1 MRLRRLDLL
10 RYGRFTEVALD
21 LPRSD
26 RPPDFHVL
34 FGLNEAGKSTALLAI
49 EDLLFGIPRYS
60 PLNFLHANPH
70 MRVGAVLQ
78 GDHETLEVRRR
89 KGNRD
94 TLLTPEETPIP
105 AGEGALAPFLAGANR
120 SFIKRMFSLDH
131 ERLREGG
138 REILEARDDIG
149 QMLFS
154 AGAGLS
160 GLRETLNA
168 LEQEADALWAPR
180 RAARRKYYQAEDR
193 LKEARKTLR
202 EHTVTVADWRK
213 LEQAVEAVQETC
225 AALEREIEAKS
236 AEQRKLGRIRR
247 VYGNV
252 RRNAELEEGIAALG
266 KVTPLREDALQIL
279 RDAERND
286 AATAGRIET
295 LRKQVDSARDEHS
308 KLTCDE
314 GLIAH
319 ENDVEQLHERRI
331 TARSAKADL
340 PELRAELAGAE
351 ADLRRLAADLEWD
364 ADDVERIIGRIPPRP
379 KVNIARTLLNRRG
392 ERFTAVRN
400 AKTAVEEAVVRAGEP
415 LRDAPKGE
423 PVDVSNLAAVTRA
436 ARRLGDMAARI
447 SAATAQVDDEQ
458 ASLDRLLESLTPAV
472 ADETTL
478 GALPVPSQ
486 DTVLAHRDSSR
497 AEAVAQLALNERMQS
512 CGRRIRDAERE
523 LDRLRNA
530 SERFAHDE
538 DVVST
543 GDLVRARKHRD
554 LGWSLIRRRHE
565 DGAPVSDD
573 ESSAFAGTDG
583 SLSDAYEEAVRTADT
598 LADRRFDKAEAVAQL
613 AVMLRQIAEQEEL
626 LKSLRQEEE
635 TLVEERRRLDAA
647 WRGMWSEAPFEPLA
661 SDEML
666 EWLSVR
672 KEVGSAVERRAK
684 AKRQVAALRRQGAES
699 RAGVLDALAAL
710 GTCTPVPASQPLAVV
725 LEAADE
731 VLARQERAAESRR
744 RLAQAHRLA
753 AADEESKRKALE
765 KAEVAWSEWQGRWA
779 DALVALGLDPGADP
793 EAVSAQID
801 AIDEMRTSVDEV
813 NRLRHER
820 IGKIEGYRA
829 AFDRDVRQLAAIV
842 APDLSE
848 LESEEMALRME
859 RRLMEAKRVRDLQRE
874 KEHTIAGLEQ
884 EIDECEAARRHAR
897 EDVHRLQE
905 AAGVTNAEALE
916 AAIDKSDRLRAL
928 KAEQAQVLGT
938 LREAG
943 DGFPVDVLQEECRE
957 VDPDQVTARETSLKQ
972 ELEDLH
978 ERRLET
984 REHRTAARQA
994 FEAVGGAGDDK
1005 AARAAADQQEALAEM
1020 QEIAEQYVRARSA
1033 ALLLQWAIDRYRR
1046 EKQAP
1051 LLQRASQLFTTLTGG
1066 SFKSLRVDFDDR
1078 DQPRL
1083 TGERPDG
1090 AKVAVPGMS
1099 TGTADQLYLAL
1110 RIASVVDY
1118 LDRAPPLPFVV
1129 DDLFINFDD
1138 ERAAAGFQVLGQ
1150 LAEKTQVL
1158 FFTHHQHLVDI
1169 ANETLGES
1177 IPVVSLG
1184 DASSA

>member
-10 RYGRFTEVALD
+10 RYGRFTGESLD
-21 LPRSD
+21 LPLPD
-26 RPPDFHVL
+26 RQPDFHVV

-49 EDLLFGIPRYS
+49 EDLLFGIPRNT
-60 PLNFLHANPH
+60 PLNFLHANTE

-78 GDHETLEVRRR
+78 DHHETLEVRRR

-105 AGEGALAPFLAGANR
+105 MGEGALAPFLAGANR

-168 LEQEADALWAPR
+168 LEQEADELWAPR
-180 RAARRKYYQAEDR
+180 RAARRKYYQADDR

-213 LEQAVEAVQETC
+213 LEQAIESVQETY
-225 AALEREIEAKS
+225 AALEMEIEEKS

-247 VYGNV
+247 VYGSI

-266 KVTPLREDALQIL
+266 EVKLLREDARQIL

-295 LRKQVDSARDEHS
+295 LRNQIDSTREERS
-308 KLTCDE
+308 KLTYDE

-319 ENDVEQLHERRI
+319 EDDIEQLHERRI

-340 PELRAELAGAE
+340 PALRAELARAE
-351 ADLRRLAADLEWD
+351 ADLRRLAADLEWN

-379 KVNIARTLLNRRG
+379 KVSIARTLLNRRG
-392 ERFTAVRN
+392 ERLSAVHS
-400 AKTAVEEAVVRAGEP
+400 AKTAAEEAAVRACEL

-458 ASLDRLLESLTPAV
+458 ASLDKLLESLKPAV

-486 DTVLAHRDSSR
+486 DTVLTHRDSSR
-497 AEAVAQLALNERMQS
+497 ALNERMQS
-512 CGRRIRDAERE
+512 CAQRIRDAERE
-523 LDRLRNA
+523 LGRLRGA

-538 DVVST
+538 EVVST

-554 LGWSLIRRRHE
+554 DGWSLIRRLHV
-565 DGAPVSDD
+565 DGAPVADD
-573 ESSAFAGTDG
+573 ESSAFSGTEG
-583 SLSDAYEEAVRTADT
+583 NLPDAYEEAVRTADT

-613 AVMLRQIAEQEEL
+613 SVMLRQIEEQEEL
-626 LKSLRQEEE
+626 LKSLGQEEE
-635 TLVEERRRLDAA
+635 ALVEERRRLHAA
-647 WRGMWSEAPFEPLA
+647 WRSMWSEAPFEPLA
-661 SDEML
+661 PDDML
-666 EWLSVR
+666 EWLSIR

-684 AKRQVAALRRQGAES
+684 AERQVAALRRHEAES

-710 GTCTPVPASQPLAVV
+710 GTGTRAPTNQPLAVV
-725 LEAADE
+725 LETADD
-731 VLARQERAAESRR
+731 VLARHEKVAESRR
-744 RLAQAHRLA
+744 RLSQAHRQA

-765 KAEVAWSEWQGRWA
+765 KAEATWSQWQERWA
-779 DALVALGLDPGADP
+779 DALTALGLDPTADP
-793 EAVSAQID
+793 EAVSTQID
-801 AIDEMRTSVDEV
+801 AIDEMRASVDEV

-820 IGKIEGYRA
+820 IGKIEGYLA
-829 AFDRDVRQLAAIV
+829 AFGRDVTQLAAIV
-842 APDLSE
+842 APDLVRF
-848 LESEEMALRME
+848 ESEEKALQME
-859 RRLMEAKRVRDLQRE
+859 RRLIETKRARDLLQE
-874 KEHTIAGLEQ
+874 KDHTIAGLER
-884 EIDECEAARRHAR
+884 EIEDCEAARRRAR

-905 AAGVTNAEALE
+905 AAGVTNAEQLKG
-916 AAIDKSDRLRAL
+916 AIDKSDRLRAL

-943 DGFPVDVLQEECRE
+943 DGFSVEVLQEECKE
-957 VDPDQVTARETSLKQ
+957 VDPDQVTAREASLAQ

-984 REHRTAARQA
+984 REQRTAARQA
-994 FEAVGGAGDDK
+994 FEAVGGAGNDR

-1020 QEIAEQYVRARSA
+1020 RDIAEQYVRARSA
-1033 ALLLQWAIDRYRR
+1033 ALLLQWAIDRYRLA
-1046 EKQAP
+1046 KQAP
-1051 LLQRASQLFTTLTGG
+1051 LLENASQLFATLTGG
-1066 SFKSLRVDFDDR
+1066 SFKNLRVDFDDHDR
-1078 DQPRL
+1078 PHLIGQ
-1083 TGERPDG
+1083 RPDG
-1090 AKVAVPGMS
+1090 TKVAVPGMS

-1110 RIASVVDY
+1110 RIASVADY
-1118 LDRAPPLPFVV
+1118 LDRAPPLPFIA

-1138 ERAAAGFQVLGQ
+1138 ERAAAGLQVLRQ

-1169 ANETLGES
+1169 ASDTFGES
-1177 IPVVSLG
+1177 IPVASLT

>member
-10 RYGRFTEVALD
+10 RYGRFTEESLD
-21 LPRSD
+21 LPLPD
-26 RPPDFHVL
+26 RQPDFHVV

-49 EDLLFGIPRYS
+49 EDLLFGIPRNS
-60 PLNFLHANPH
+60 PLNFLHANPE

-78 GDHETLEVRRR
+78 DHHETLEVRRR

-94 TLLTPEETPIP
+94 TLLTPEDTPIP
-105 AGEGALAPFLAGANR
+105 MGEGALAPFLAGANR

-168 LEQEADALWAPR
+168 LEQEADELWAPR
-180 RAARRKYYQAEDR
+180 RAARRKYYQADDR
-193 LKEARKTLR
+193 LQEARKTLR

-213 LEQAVEAVQETC
+213 LEQAVEAVQETY
-225 AALEREIEAKS
+225 AALEQEIEEKS
-236 AEQRKLGRIRR
+236 TEQRKLGRIRR
-247 VYGNV
+247 VYGSV
-252 RRNAELEEGIAALG
+252 RRNAELEEGIVALG
-266 KVTPLREDALQIL
+266 EVTLLREDALQIL
-279 RDAERND
+279 GNAERHD
-286 AATAGRIET
+286 AATAGRIEI
-295 LRKQVDSARDEHS
+295 LMNQIDSARDERS
-308 KLTCDE
+308 KLTYDE

-319 ENDVEQLHERRI
+319 EDDIEQLHEQRI

-340 PELRAELAGAE
+340 PALRAELARAE
-351 ADLRRLAADLEWD
+351 ADHRRLAADLEWD
-364 ADDVERIIGRIPPRP
+364 ADDVELTIGRIPPRP

-392 ERFTAVRN
+392 ERLSAVQNAKAATEEAAVR
-400 AKTAVEEAVVRAGEP
+400 ASEL

-447 SAATAQVDDEQ
+447 SAATTQVDDEQ
-458 ASLDRLLESLTPAV
+458 ASLDQRLASLKPAV
-472 ADETTL
+472 ADETPL
-478 GALPVPSQ
+478 GALTVPSQ
-486 DTVLAHRDSSR
+486 DTVLTYRDSSR
-497 AEAVAQLALNERMQS
+497 ALNERMQS
-512 CGRRIRDAERE
+512 CRKRIQDTERE
-523 LDRLRNA
+523 LGRLRN
-530 SERFAHDE
+530 STERFAHDE

-554 LGWSLIRRRHE
+554 DGWSLIRRRHV
-565 DGAPVSDD
+565 DSAPVADD
-573 ESSAFAGTDG
+573 ESSAFAGPEG
-583 SLSDAYEEAVRTADT
+583 NLPNAYEEAVRIADT

-613 AVMLRQIAEQEEL
+613 AVMLRGIEEQEEL
-626 LKSLRQEEE
+626 VRSLGQDEE
-635 TLVEERRRLDAA
+635 TLGEERRRLDAA
-647 WRGMWSEAPFEPLA
+647 WRDMWSEAPFEPLA
-661 SDEML
+661 PDDML
-666 EWLSVR
+666 EWLSIR
-672 KEVGSAVERRAK
+672 KDARSAVERRAK
-684 AKRQVAALRRQGAES
+684 AERQVAGLRRQEAES
-699 RAGVLDALAAL
+699 RAGVLDALTAL
-710 GTCTPVPASQPLAVV
+710 GAGAPSLANQPLAVV
-725 LEAADE
+725 LETADE
-731 VLARQERAAESRR
+731 VLAEHEKVADSRR
-744 RLAQAHRLA
+744 RSTQAHRQA
-753 AADEESKRKALE
+753 AADEENKRKALE
-765 KAEVAWSEWQGRWA
+765 KVEATWSEWQGRWA
-779 DALVALGLDPGADP
+779 DALTALGLDPTADP

-801 AIDEMRTSVDEV
+801 VIDEMRASVDEV

-820 IGKIEGYRA
+820 IGKIEGHLA
-829 AFDRDVRQLAAIV
+829 AFGRDVAQLAAIV
-842 APDLSE
+842 APDLIRF
-848 LESEEMALRME
+848 ESEEKALQME
-859 RRLMEAKRVRDLQRE
+859 RRLIEAKRVRDLLRE
-874 KEHTIAGLEQ
+874 KDHTIAGLKR

-905 AAGVTNAEALE
+905 AAGVTNAEQLKG
-916 AAIDKSDRLRAL
+916 AIDKSDRLRAL

-943 DGFPVDVLQEECRE
+943 DGLSVDVLQEECKE
-957 VDPDQVTARETSLKQ
+957 VDPDQVTAREASLAQ
-972 ELEDLH
+972 ALEDLH
-978 ERRLET
+978 ERRLEA

-1020 QEIAEQYVRARSA
+1020 QDIAEQYVRARSA
-1033 ALLLQWAIDRYRR
+1033 ALLLQWAIDRYRLA
-1046 EKQAP
+1046 KQAP
-1051 LLQRASQLFTTLTGG
+1051 LLENAGQLFTTLTGG
-1066 SFKSLRVDFDDR
+1066 SFKNLRVDFDDH
-1078 DQPRL
+1078 DQPHL
-1083 TGERPDG
+1083 IGQRPDG

-1110 RIASVVDY
+1110 RIASVADY
-1118 LDRAPPLPFVV
+1118 LDRAPPLPFIA

-1169 ANETLGES
+1169 ASDALGES
-1177 IPVVSLG
+1177 IPVASLRG
-1184 DASSA
+1184 ASSA

>member
-10 RYGRFTEVALD
+10 RYGRFTKESLD
-21 LPRSD
+21 LPLPD
-26 RPPDFHVL
+26 RQPDFHVV

-49 EDLLFGIPRYS
+49 EDLLFGIPRNS
-60 PLNFLHANPH
+60 ALNFLHTNPE

-78 GDHETLEVRRR
+78 DHHETLEVRRR

-105 AGEGALAPFLAGANR
+105 MGEGALAPFLAGANR

-180 RAARRKYYQAEDR
+180 RAARRKYYQADDR

-202 EHTVTVADWRK
+202 EHTVTAADWRK
-213 LEQAVEAVQETC
+213 LEQAVEAVQETY
-225 AALEREIEAKS
+225 AALEKEIEEKS

-247 VYGNV
+247 VYGSV
-252 RRNAELEEGIAALG
+252 RRNSELEEGIAALG
-266 KVTPLREDALQIL
+266 EVTLLREDALQIL
-279 RDAERND
+279 GNAERND
-286 AATAGRIET
+286 AATAGRIEI
-295 LRKQVDSARDEHS
+295 LMNQIDSARDERS
-308 KLTCDE
+308 KLIYDE

-319 ENDVEQLHERRI
+319 EDDIEQLHEQRI

-340 PELRAELAGAE
+340 PALRAELARAE

-364 ADDVERIIGRIPPRP
+364 ADDVGLIIGRIPPRP

-392 ERFTAVRN
+392 ERFSAVQNANTATEEAAVR
-400 AKTAVEEAVVRAGEP
+400 ACEL

-447 SAATAQVDDEQ
+447 SAATTQVDDEQ
-458 ASLDRLLESLTPAV
+458 ASLDQRLASLKPAV

-486 DTVLAHRDSSR
+486 DAVLTYRDSSR
-497 AEAVAQLALNERMQS
+497 ALNERLQS
-512 CGRRIRDAERE
+512 CRKRIQDTERE
-523 LDRLRNA
+523 LGRLRN
-530 SERFAHDE
+530 STERFAHDE
-538 DVVST
+538 EVVST

-554 LGWSLIRRRHE
+554 DGWSLIRRLHV
-565 DGAPVSDD
+565 DGARVADD
-573 ESSAFAGTDG
+573 ESSAFAGPEDN
-583 SLSDAYEEAVRTADT
+583 LPDAYEEAVRIADT

-613 AVMLRQIAEQEEL
+613 AVMLRGIEEQEEL
-626 LKSLRQEEE
+626 VRSLGQDEE
-635 TLVEERRRLDAA
+635 TLGEERRRLDAA
-647 WRGMWSEAPFEPLA
+647 WRNMWSEAPFEPLA
-661 SDEML
+661 PDEML
-666 EWLSVR
+666 EWLSIR
-672 KEVGSAVERRAK
+672 KDARSAVERRAK
-684 AKRQVAALRRQGAES
+684 AERQVAGLRRQEAES
-699 RAGVLDALAAL
+699 RAGVLDALTAL
-710 GTCTPVPASQPLAVV
+710 GAGAPSLASQPLAVV
-725 LEAADE
+725 LETADE
-731 VLARQERAAESRR
+731 VLAEHEKVADSRR
-744 RLAQAHRLA
+744 RSTQAHRQA
-753 AADEESKRKALE
+753 AADEENKRKALE
-765 KAEVAWSEWQGRWA
+765 KAEATWSEWQGRWA
-779 DALVALGLDPGADP
+779 DALTALGLDPIADP
-793 EAVSAQID
+793 EAISAQID
-801 AIDEMRTSVDEV
+801 VIDEMRAGVDEV

-820 IGKIEGYRA
+820 IGKIEGYLA
-829 AFDRDVRQLAAIV
+829 AFGRDVTQLAAIV
-842 APDLSE
+842 APDLVPF
-848 LESEEMALRME
+848 ESEEKALQME
-859 RRLMEAKRVRDLQRE
+859 RRLIEAKRVRDLLRE
-874 KEHTIAGLEQ
+874 KDHTIAGLER

-905 AAGVTNAEALE
+905 AAGVTNAEQLKG
-916 AAIDKSDRLRAL
+916 AIDKSDRLRAL

-943 DGFPVDVLQEECRE
+943 DGLSVDVLQEECKE
-957 VDPDQVTARETSLKQ
+957 VDPDQVTAREASLAQ

-994 FEAVGGAGDDK
+994 FEAVGGAGNDK

-1020 QEIAEQYVRARSA
+1020 QDIAEQYVRARSA
-1033 ALLLQWAIDRYRR
+1033 ALLLQWAIDRYRLA
-1046 EKQAP
+1046 KQAP
-1051 LLQRASQLFTTLTGG
+1051 LLENAGQLFATLTGG
-1066 SFKSLRVDFDDR
+1066 SFKNLRVDFDDH
-1078 DQPRL
+1078 DQPHL
-1083 TGERPDG
+1083 IGQRPDG

-1110 RIASVVDY
+1110 RIASVADY
-1118 LDRAPPLPFVV
+1118 LDRAPPLPFIA

-1169 ANETLGES
+1169 ASDTLGES
-1177 IPVVSLG
+1177 IPVASLRG
-1184 DASSA
+1184 ASSA

>member
-10 RYGRFTEVALD
+10 RYGRFTEESLD
-21 LPRSD
+21 LPLPD
-26 RPPDFHVL
+26 RQPDFHIV

-49 EDLLFGIPRYS
+49 EDLLFGIHPNSR
-60 PLNFLHANPH
+60 LNFLHAYPD

-78 GDHETLEVRRR
+78 NDREALEVRRR

-105 AGEGALAPFLAGANR
+105 MGEGALAPFLAGTNR
-120 SFIKRMFSLDH
+120 NFIKRMFSLDH

-168 LEQEADALWAPR
+168 LEEEADELWAPR
-180 RAARRKYYQAEDR
+180 RAARRKYYQADDR

-202 EHTVTVADWRK
+202 EHTVTVADWGK
-213 LEQAVEAVQETC
+213 LEQAVEAVQETY
-225 AALEREIEAKS
+225 AALEQKIEEKS

-247 VYGNV
+247 VYGSV
-252 RRNAELEEGIAALG
+252 RRYAELEEGTATLG
-266 KVTPLREDALQIL
+266 EVTLLREDARQIL

-295 LRKQVDSARDEHS
+295 LRNQVDSARDDRS

-319 ENDVEQLHERRI
+319 EDDIEQLHERRI

-340 PELRAELAGAE
+340 PALRAELARAE
-351 ADLRRLAADLEWD
+351 AEVRRLAADLEWD

-379 KVNIARTLLNRRG
+379 RVNIARTLLNRRG
-392 ERFTAVRN
+392 ERLSAVRN
-400 AKTAVEEAVVRAGEP
+400 ARAATEEAAVKASEL
-415 LRDAPKGE
+415 LRDVPKGE

-458 ASLDRLLESLTPAV
+458 ASLDQLLESLKPAV
-472 ADETTL
+472 ADIAML
-478 GALPVPSQ
+478 GALPAPSQ
-486 DTVLAHRDSSR
+486 DTVLTHRDSSR
-497 AEAVAQLALNERMQS
+497 ALNERTQS
-512 CGRRIRDAERE
+512 CGQRIRDAERE
-523 LDRLRNA
+523 LGRLR
-530 SERFAHDE
+530 SSTERFAHDE

-554 LGWSLIRRRHE
+554 DGWSLIRRLHV
-565 DGAPVSDD
+565 DGAPVADD
-573 ESSAFAGTDG
+573 ECSAFAGTEG
-583 SLSDAYEEAVRTADT
+583 NLPDAYEEAVRIADT
-598 LADRRFDKAEAVAQL
+598 LADRQFDKAEAVAQL
-613 AVMLRQIAEQEEL
+613 AVMLRGIAEQEEL
-626 LKSLRQEEE
+626 VRSLGRDEEM
-635 TLVEERRRLDAA
+635 LGEERRRLDAE
-647 WRGMWSEAPFEPLA
+647 WRNMWSEAPFEPLA
-661 SDEML
+661 PDGML
-666 EWLSVR
+666 EWLSIR
-672 KEVGSAVERRAK
+672 KDARSAVERRAK
-684 AKRQVAALRRQGAES
+684 AERQVAALRRQEAEA
-699 RAGVLDALAAL
+699 RAGVLDALTAL
-710 GTCTPVPASQPLAVV
+710 GVGAPSLASQPLAVV
-725 LEAADE
+725 LETADE
-731 VLARQERAAESRR
+731 VVAEHEKVADSQRRSTQALRQ
-744 RLAQAHRLA
+744 A
-753 AADEESKRKALE
+753 AADEENKRKALE
-765 KAEVAWSEWQGRWA
+765 KAEATWAEWQGRWV
-779 DALVALGLDPGADP
+779 DALTALGLNSAANP

-801 AIDEMRTSVDEV
+801 AIDEMRGSVEEV

-820 IGKIEGYRA
+820 IGKIEGYLA
-829 AFDRDVRQLAAIV
+829 AFGRDVAQLAAIV
-842 APDLSE
+842 APDLVRF
-848 LESEEMALRME
+848 ESEEKALQME
-859 RRLMEAKRVRDLQRE
+859 RRLIEAKRVRELLAE
-874 KEHTIAGLEQ
+874 KDRIIAGLEQ

-905 AAGVTNAEALE
+905 AAGVTNAEELKV
-916 AAIDKSDRLRAL
+916 AIDKSDRLRAL
-928 KAEQAQVLGT
+928 KVEQAQVLGT

-943 DGFPVDVLQEECRE
+943 DGFSVDVLQEECKE
-957 VDPDQVTARETSLKQ
+957 VDPDQVTAREASLAQ

-984 REHRTAARQA
+984 RERRTAVRQA
-994 FEAVGGAGDDK
+994 FEAVGGAGNDK
-1005 AARAAADQQEALAEM
+1005 AARAAADEQEALAEM
-1020 QEIAEQYVRARSA
+1020 QDIAEQYVRVRSA
-1033 ALLLQWAIDRYRR
+1033 ALLLQWAIDRYRLA
-1046 EKQAP
+1046 KQAP
-1051 LLQRASQLFTTLTGG
+1051 LLKSAGQLFSTLTGG
-1066 SFKSLRVDFDDR
+1066 SFENLRVDFDDQ
-1078 DQPRL
+1078 D
-1083 TGERPDG
+1083 RPHLIGQRPGG

-1110 RIASVVDY
+1110 RMASVADY
-1118 LDRAPPLPFVV
+1118 LHRAPPLPFIA

-1138 ERAAAGFQVLGQ
+1138 ERAAAGFKVLGQ
-1150 LAEKTQVL
+1150 LAEQTQVL

-1169 ANETLGES
+1169 ASETLGES

-1184 DASSA
+1184 DASGA

>member
-10 RYGRFTEVALD
+10 RYGRFTEESFD
-21 LPRSD
+21 LPLPD
-26 RPPDFHVL
+26 CQPDFHVV

-49 EDLLFGIPRYS
+49 EDLLFGIPRTS
-60 PLNFLHANPH
+60 PLNFLHANPD

-78 GDHETLEVRRR
+78 NGHETLEVRRR

-105 AGEGALAPFLAGANR
+105 MGEGALAPFLAGANR
-120 SFIKRMFSLDH
+120 SFIERMFSLDH
-131 ERLREGG
+131 ERLRKGG

-168 LEQEADALWAPR
+168 LEQEADELWAPR
-180 RAARRKYYQAEDR
+180 RAARRKYYQADDR

-202 EHTVTVADWRK
+202 ELTVTITDWRK
-213 LEQAVEAVQETC
+213 LEQTVEAVQETY
-225 AALEREIEAKS
+225 AALEREIEEKS

-252 RRNAELEEGIAALG
+252 RRNLELEDGIAALG
-266 KVTPLREDALQIL
+266 EVRLLPEEALQVL

-295 LRKQVDSARDEHS
+295 LRNQIDSACDERS

-319 ENDVEQLHERRI
+319 EDDIEQLHEQRI

-340 PELRAELAGAE
+340 PALRAELARAE

-364 ADDVERIIGRIPPRP
+364 ADDVERIIRRIPPRP
-379 KVNIARTLLNRRG
+379 KVSIARTLLNRRG
-392 ERFTAVRN
+392 ERLSAVQN
-400 AKTAVEEAVVRAGEP
+400 AKTAAEEAAVRACEL

-447 SAATAQVDDEQ
+447 STATAQVDDER
-458 ASLDRLLESLTPAV
+458 ASLDRLLESLKPAI
-472 ADETTL
+472 ADEMTL
-478 GALPVPSQ
+478 GALSVPSQ
-486 DTVLAHRDSSR
+486 DTVLTYRDSSR
-497 AEAVAQLALNERMQS
+497 ELNERMQS
-512 CGRRIRDAERE
+512 YRQRIGDAERE
-523 LDRLRNA
+523 LGRLRNS

-543 GDLVRARKHRD
+543 DDLVRGRKHRD
-554 LGWSLIRRRHE
+554 VGWSLIRRLHV
-565 DGAPVSDD
+565 DGAPVADD
-573 ESSAFAGTDG
+573 ESSAFTGTEG
-583 SLSDAYEEAVRTADT
+583 NLPDAYEEAVRIADA

-613 AVMLRQIAEQEEL
+613 TVMLRRIVEQEEL
-626 LKSLRQEEE
+626 LKSLCQEEE
-635 TLVEERRRLDAA
+635 TLGEERRRLDAA
-647 WRGMWSEAPFEPLA
+647 WRSMWSEAPFEPLA
-661 SDEML
+661 PDDML
-666 EWLSVR
+666 EWLSIR
-672 KEVGSAVERRAK
+672 KDAGGAAERRAK
-684 AKRQVAALRRQGAES
+684 AERQVAGLRRLEAES
-699 RAGVLDALAAL
+699 RVGVLDALTAL
-710 GTCTPVPASQPLAVV
+710 GADAPSLASQPLAVV
-725 LEAADE
+725 LETADE
-731 VLARQERAAESRR
+731 VLAEHEKVTDSRR
-744 RLAQAHRLA
+744 RLAQAHRQA
-753 AADEESKRKALE
+753 AADEENKRKALE
-765 KAEVAWSEWQGRWA
+765 KAEATWSEWQGRWA
-779 DALVALGLDPGADP
+779 DALAALGLDPTADP

-801 AIDEMRTSVDEV
+801 AIDEMRASVDEV

-820 IGKIEGYRA
+820 IGKIEGYLA
-829 AFDRDVRQLAAIV
+829 AFGRDVTQLAAIV
-842 APDLSE
+842 APDLAGS
-848 LESEEMALRME
+848 ESEEMALQME
-859 RRLMEAKRVRDLQRE
+859 RRLMEAKRARDLQRE
-874 KEHTIAGLEQ
+874 KDLTIAGLER

-905 AAGVTNAEALE
+905 AAGVTNAEQLE
-916 AAIDKSDRLRAL
+916 GAIDRSDRLRAL

-943 DGFPVDVLQEECRE
+943 DGFSVDVLREECKE
-957 VDPDQVTARETSLKQ
+957 VDPDQVTAREASLAQ

-994 FEAVGGAGDDK
+994 FEAAGGAGNDN
-1005 AARAAADQQEALAEM
+1005 AARAAADQQEALAEI
-1020 QEIAEQYVRARSA
+1020 QDIAEQYVRARSA
-1033 ALLLQWAIDRYRR
+1033 ALLLQWAIDRYRLA
-1046 EKQAP
+1046 KQAP
-1051 LLQRASQLFTTLTGG
+1051 LLKSAGQLFTTLTGG
-1066 SFKSLRVDFDDR
+1066 SFKNLRVDFDDQ
-1078 DQPRL
+1078 D
-1083 TGERPDG
+1083 RPHLVGQRADG

-1110 RIASVVDY
+1110 RIASVADY
-1118 LDRAPPLPFVV
+1118 LDRAPPLPFIA

-1169 ANETLGES
+1169 ASETLGES
-1177 IPVVSLG
+1177 IPVVSLR
-1184 DASSA
+1184 DASSR

>member
-10 RYGRFTEVALD
+10 RYGRFTEESLD
-21 LPRSD
+21 LPLPD
-26 RPPDFHVL
+26 RQPDFHVV

-49 EDLLFGIPRYS
+49 EDLLFGIDHNSR
-60 PLNFLHANPH
+60 LNFLHAYPD

-78 GDHETLEVRRR
+78 NDHETLEVRRR
-89 KGNRD
+89 KGNRN

-105 AGEGALAPFLAGANR
+105 MGEGALAPFLTGANR
-120 SFIKRMFSLDH
+120 SFIERMFSLDH
-131 ERLREGG
+131 ERLRKGG

-168 LEQEADALWAPR
+168 LEQEADELWAPR
-180 RAARRKYYQAEDR
+180 RAARRKYYQVDDR
-193 LKEARKTLR
+193 LKEARTTLR

-213 LEQAVEAVQETC
+213 LEQAVQAVQETY
-225 AALEREIEAKS
+225 AALEQEIEEKS

-266 KVTPLREDALQIL
+266 EVTLLREDALKIL

-295 LRKQVDSARDEHS
+295 LRNQIDSARDERS

-319 ENDVEQLHERRI
+319 EDDIEQLHEQRI
-331 TARSAKADL
+331 TARSAKTDL
-340 PELRAELAGAE
+340 PALRAELARAE
-351 ADLRRLAADLEWD
+351 VDLRRLAVDLEWD

-379 KVNIARTLLNRRG
+379 KVSIARTLLNRRG
-392 ERFTAVRN
+392 ERLWAVRN
-400 AKTAVEEAVVRAGEP
+400 AKTAAEAAAVRACEL

-447 SAATAQVDDEQ
+447 GAATAQVDGEQ
-458 ASLDRLLESLTPAV
+458 ASLERLLESLKPAI
-472 ADETTL
+472 ADEMTL

-486 DTVLAHRDSSR
+486 DTVLTYRDSSR
-497 AEAVAQLALNERMQS
+497 ALNERLQS
-512 CGRRIRDAERE
+512 CRKRIQDAERE
-523 LDRLRNA
+523 LGRLRNS

-543 GDLVRARKHRD
+543 DDLVRVRKHRD
-554 LGWSLIRRRHE
+554 VGWSLIRRLHV
-565 DGAPVSDD
+565 DGAPVADD
-573 ESSAFAGTDG
+573 ESSAFAGTEG
-583 SLSDAYEEAVRTADT
+583 NLSDAYEEAVRIADT

-613 AVMLRQIAEQEEL
+613 AVMLRRIAEQEEL
-626 LKSLRQEEE
+626 LKSLCQEEE
-635 TLVEERRRLDAA
+635 TLGGERRRLDAA
-647 WRGMWSEAPFEPLA
+647 WRSMWSETPFEPLA
-661 SDEML
+661 PDDML

-672 KEVGSAVERRAK
+672 KDAGSAAERRAK
-684 AKRQVAALRRQGAES
+684 AERQVAALRRQEAEF

-710 GTCTPVPASQPLAVV
+710 GAGAPSLASQPLAVV

-731 VLARQERAAESRR
+731 VLAEHEKVADSRR
-744 RLAQAHRLA
+744 RSTQAHRQA
-753 AADEESKRKALE
+753 AADEENKRQALE
-765 KAEVAWSEWQGRWA
+765 KAEASWSEWQARWA
-779 DALVALGLDPGADP
+779 DALTALGLDPTADP

-801 AIDEMRTSVDEV
+801 AIDEMRARVDEV

-820 IGKIEGYRA
+820 IGKIEGYLA
-829 AFDRDVRQLAAIV
+829 AFDRDVTQLAVIV
-842 APDLSE
+842 APDLVRC
-848 LESEEMALRME
+848 ESEEKALQME
-859 RRLMEAKRVRDLQRE
+859 RRLMEAKRVRDLLRQKDR
-874 KEHTIAGLEQ
+874 TIAGLER

-905 AAGVTNAEALE
+905 AAGVTNAEQLKG
-916 AAIDKSDRLRAL
+916 AIDRSDRLRAL

-943 DGFPVDVLQEECRE
+943 DGFSVDVLQEECKE
-957 VDPDQVTARETSLKQ
+957 VDPDQVTAREASLAQ

-984 REHRTAARQA
+984 REYRTAARQA
-994 FEAVGGAGDDK
+994 FEAAGGAGNDN

-1020 QEIAEQYVRARSA
+1020 QDIAEQYVRARSA
-1033 ALLLQWAIDRYRR
+1033 ALLLQWAIDRYRLA
-1046 EKQAP
+1046 KQAP
-1051 LLQRASQLFTTLTGG
+1051 LLENAGQIFTTLTGG
-1066 SFKSLRVDFDDR
+1066 SFKNLRVDFDDR
-1078 DQPRL
+1078 DRPNLVGQ
-1083 TGERPDG
+1083 RPDG
-1090 AKVAVPGMS
+1090 AKVSVPGMS

-1110 RIASVVDY
+1110 RIASVADY
-1118 LDRAPPLPFVV
+1118 LDRAPPLPFIA

-1169 ANETLGES
+1169 ASETLGES
-1177 IPVVSLG
+1177 IPVVSLR
-1184 DASSA
+1184 DASSR

>member
-10 RYGRFTEVALD
+10 RYGRFTGESLD
-21 LPRSD
+21 LPLPD
-26 RPPDFHVL
+26 RQPDFHVV
-34 FGLNEAGKSTALLAI
+34 FGLNEVGKSTALLAI
-49 EDLLFGIPRYS
+49 EDLLFGIPRNTR
-60 PLNFLHANPH
+60 LNFLHANPE

-78 GDHETLEVRRR
+78 DHHETLEVRRR

-105 AGEGALAPFLAGANR
+105 MGEGALAPFLAGANR

-168 LEQEADALWAPR
+168 LEQEADELWAPR
-180 RAARRKYYQAEDR
+180 RAARRKYYQADDR

-213 LEQAVEAVQETC
+213 LEQAIESVQETY
-225 AALEREIEAKS
+225 AALEMEIEEKS

-247 VYGNV
+247 VYGSI

-266 KVTPLREDALQIL
+266 EVKLLREDARQIL

-295 LRKQVDSARDEHS
+295 LRNQIDSTREERS
-308 KLTCDE
+308 KLTYDE

-319 ENDVEQLHERRI
+319 EDDIEQLHERRI

-340 PELRAELAGAE
+340 PALRAELARAE
-351 ADLRRLAADLEWD
+351 ADLRRLAADLEWN

-379 KVNIARTLLNRRG
+379 KVSIARTLLNRRG
-392 ERFTAVRN
+392 ERLSAVHS
-400 AKTAVEEAVVRAGEP
+400 AKTAAEEAAVRACEL

-458 ASLDRLLESLTPAV
+458 ASLDKLLESLKPAV

-486 DTVLAHRDSSR
+486 DTVLTHRDSSR
-497 AEAVAQLALNERMQS
+497 ALNERMQS
-512 CGRRIRDAERE
+512 CAQRIRDAERE
-523 LDRLRNA
+523 LGRLRGA

-538 DVVST
+538 EVVST

-554 LGWSLIRRRHE
+554 DGWSLIRRLHV
-565 DGAPVSDD
+565 DGAPVADD
-573 ESSAFAGTDG
+573 ESSAFSGTEG
-583 SLSDAYEEAVRTADT
+583 NLPDAYEEAVRTADT

-613 AVMLRQIAEQEEL
+613 SVMLRQIEEQEEL
-626 LKSLRQEEE
+626 LKSLGQEEE
-635 TLVEERRRLDAA
+635 ALVEERRRLHAA
-647 WRGMWSEAPFEPLA
+647 WRSMWSEAPFEPLA
-661 SDEML
+661 PDDML
-666 EWLSVR
+666 EWLSIR

-684 AKRQVAALRRQGAES
+684 AERQVAALRRHEAES

-710 GTCTPVPASQPLAVV
+710 GTGTRAPTNQPLAVV
-725 LEAADE
+725 LETADD
-731 VLARQERAAESRR
+731 VLARHEKVAESRR
-744 RLAQAHRLA
+744 RLSQAHRQA

-765 KAEVAWSEWQGRWA
+765 KAEATWSEWQERWA
-779 DALVALGLDPGADP
+779 DALTALGLDPTADP
-793 EAVSAQID
+793 EAVSTQID
-801 AIDEMRTSVDEV
+801 AIDEMRASVDEV

-820 IGKIEGYRA
+820 IGKIEGYLA
-829 AFDRDVRQLAAIV
+829 AFGRDVTQLAAIV
-842 APDLSE
+842 APDLVRF
-848 LESEEMALRME
+848 ESEEKALQME
-859 RRLMEAKRVRDLQRE
+859 RRLIETKRVRDLLQE
-874 KEHTIAGLEQ
+874 KDHTIAGLER
-884 EIDECEAARRHAR
+884 EIEDCEAARRHAR

-905 AAGVTNAEALE
+905 AAGVTNAEQLKG
-916 AAIDKSDRLRAL
+916 AIDKSDGLRTL

-943 DGFPVDVLQEECRE
+943 DGFSVEVLQEECKE
-957 VDPDQVTARETSLKQ
+957 VDPDQVTAREASLAQ

-984 REHRTAARQA
+984 REKRTAARQA
-994 FEAVGGAGDDK
+994 FEAVGGAGNDR

-1020 QEIAEQYVRARSA
+1020 RDVAEQYVRARSA
-1033 ALLLQWAIDRYRR
+1033 ALLLQWAIDRYRLA
-1046 EKQAP
+1046 KQAP
-1051 LLQRASQLFTTLTGG
+1051 LLENASQLFATLTGG
-1066 SFKSLRVDFDDR
+1066 SFKNLRVDFDDHDR
-1078 DQPRL
+1078 PHLIGQ
-1083 TGERPDG
+1083 RPDG
-1090 AKVAVPGMS
+1090 TKVAVPGMS

-1110 RIASVVDY
+1110 RIASVADY
-1118 LDRAPPLPFVV
+1118 LDRAPPLPFIA

-1138 ERAAAGFQVLGQ
+1138 ERAAAGLQVLRQ

-1169 ANETLGES
+1169 ASDSFGES
-1177 IPVVSLG
+1177 IPVASLT

>member
-10 RYGRFTEVALD
+10 RYGRFTGESLD
-21 LPRSD
+21 LPLPD
-26 RPPDFHVL
+26 RQPDFHVV

-49 EDLLFGIPRYS
+49 EDLLFGIPRNT
-60 PLNFLHANPH
+60 PLNFLHANPE

-78 GDHETLEVRRR
+78 DHHETLEVRRR

-105 AGEGALAPFLAGANR
+105 MGEGALAPFLAGANR

-168 LEQEADALWAPR
+168 LEQEADELWAPR
-180 RAARRKYYQAEDR
+180 RAARRKYYQADDR

-213 LEQAVEAVQETC
+213 LEQAIESVQETY
-225 AALEREIEAKS
+225 AALEMEIEEKS

-247 VYGNV
+247 VYGSI

-266 KVTPLREDALQIL
+266 EVKLLREDARQIL

-295 LRKQVDSARDEHS
+295 LRNQIDSTREERS
-308 KLTCDE
+308 KLTYDE

-319 ENDVEQLHERRI
+319 EDDIEQLHERRI

-340 PELRAELAGAE
+340 PALRAELARAE

-364 ADDVERIIGRIPPRP
+364 SDDVERIIGRIPPRP
-379 KVNIARTLLNRRG
+379 KVSIARTLLNRRG
-392 ERFTAVRN
+392 ERLSAVHS
-400 AKTAVEEAVVRAGEP
+400 AKTAAEEAAVRACEL

-458 ASLDRLLESLTPAV
+458 ASLGKLLESLKPAV

-486 DTVLAHRDSSR
+486 DTVLTHRDSSR
-497 AEAVAQLALNERMQS
+497 ALNERMQS
-512 CGRRIRDAERE
+512 CAQRIRDAERE
-523 LDRLRNA
+523 LGRLRGA
-530 SERFAHDE
+530 SERFVHDE
-538 DVVST
+538 AVVST

-554 LGWSLIRRRHE
+554 DGWSLIRRLHV
-565 DGAPVSDD
+565 DGAPVADD
-573 ESSAFAGTDG
+573 ESGAFAGTEG
-583 SLSDAYEEAVRTADT
+583 NLPDAYEEAVRTADT

-613 AVMLRQIAEQEEL
+613 SVMLHQIEEQEEL
-626 LKSLRQEEE
+626 LKSLGQEEE
-635 TLVEERRRLDAA
+635 ALVEERRRLHAA
-647 WRGMWSEAPFEPLA
+647 WRSMWSEAPFEPLA
-661 SDEML
+661 PDDML
-666 EWLSVR
+666 EWLSIR
-672 KEVGSAVERRAK
+672 KEVGSAAERRAK
-684 AKRQVAALRRQGAES
+684 AERQVAALRRHEAES

-710 GTCTPVPASQPLAVV
+710 GTGTRAPTNQPLAVV
-725 LEAADE
+725 LETADD
-731 VLARQERAAESRR
+731 VLARHEKVAESRR
-744 RLAQAHRLA
+744 RLSQAHRQA

-765 KAEVAWSEWQGRWA
+765 KAEATWSEWQERWA
-779 DALVALGLDPGADP
+779 DALTALGLDPTADP
-793 EAVSAQID
+793 EAVSTQID
-801 AIDEMRTSVDEV
+801 AIDEMRASVDEV

-820 IGKIEGYRA
+820 IGKIEGYLA
-829 AFDRDVRQLAAIV
+829 AFGRDVTQLAAIV
-842 APDLSE
+842 APDLVRF
-848 LESEEMALRME
+848 ESEEKALQME
-859 RRLMEAKRVRDLQRE
+859 RRLIETKRARDLLQE
-874 KEHTIAGLEQ
+874 KDHTIAGLER
-884 EIDECEAARRHAR
+884 EIEDCEAARRHAR

-905 AAGVTNAEALE
+905 AAGVTNAEQLKG
-916 AAIDKSDRLRAL
+916 AIDKSDRLRAL

-943 DGFPVDVLQEECRE
+943 DGFSVEVLQEECKE
-957 VDPDQVTARETSLKQ
+957 VDPDQVTAREASLAQ

-984 REHRTAARQA
+984 REQRTAARQA
-994 FEAVGGAGDDK
+994 FEAVGGAGNDR

-1020 QEIAEQYVRARSA
+1020 RDIAEQYVRARSA
-1033 ALLLQWAIDRYRR
+1033 ALLLQWAIDRYRLA
-1046 EKQAP
+1046 KQAP
-1051 LLQRASQLFTTLTGG
+1051 LLENASQLFATLTGG
-1066 SFKSLRVDFDDR
+1066 SFKNLRVDFDDHDR
-1078 DQPRL
+1078 PHLIGQ
-1083 TGERPDG
+1083 RPDG
-1090 AKVAVPGMS
+1090 TKVAVPGMS

-1110 RIASVVDY
+1110 RIASVADY
-1118 LDRAPPLPFVV
+1118 LDRAPPLPFIA

-1138 ERAAAGFQVLGQ
+1138 ERAAAGLQVLRQ

-1169 ANETLGES
+1169 ASDTFGES
-1177 IPVVSLG
+1177 IPVASLTA
-1184 DASSA
+1184 ASSA

>member
-10 RYGRFTEVALD
+10 RYGRFTEESLD
-21 LPRSD
+21 LPRPD
-26 RPPDFHVL
+26 RQPDFHVV
-34 FGLNEAGKSTALLAI
+34 FGPNEAGKSTALLAI
-49 EDLLFGIPRYS
+49 EDLLFGIPRTS
-60 PLNFLHANPH
+60 PLNFLHANPD

-78 GDHETLEVRRR
+78 DHQETLEVRRR

-105 AGEGALAPFLAGANR
+105 MGEGALAPFLAGANR
-120 SFIKRMFSLDH
+120 SFVKRMFSLDH

-180 RAARRKYYQAEDR
+180 RAARRKYYQADDR

-213 LEQAVEAVQETC
+213 LEQAVEAVQETY
-225 AALEREIEAKS
+225 AALEQEIEEKS

-247 VYGNV
+247 VYGSV

-266 KVTPLREDALQIL
+266 EVTLLREDARQIL
-279 RDAERND
+279 GDAERND

-295 LRKQVDSARDEHS
+295 LMNQVDSARDERS

-319 ENDVEQLHERRI
+319 EDDIEQLHEQRI

-340 PELRAELAGAE
+340 PALRAELARAE

-364 ADDVERIIGRIPPRP
+364 ADDVELIVGRIPPRP
-379 KVNIARTLLNRRG
+379 KVSIARTLLNRRG
-392 ERFTAVRN
+392 ERFSAVRN
-400 AKTAVEEAVVRAGEP
+400 AKSATEEAAIRACEL
-415 LRDAPKGE
+415 LRDTPKGE

-447 SAATAQVDDEQ
+447 GAATAQVDDEQ
-458 ASLDRLLESLTPAV
+458 ASLDQRLESLRPAV

-486 DTVLAHRDSSR
+486 DAVLTHRDSSR
-497 AEAVAQLALNERMQS
+497 ALNERMQS
-512 CGRRIRDAERE
+512 NCQRIRDAERE
-523 LDRLRNA
+523 LGRLR
-530 SERFAHDE
+530 SSTEQFAHDE

-554 LGWSLIRRRHE
+554 DGWSLIRRLHV
-565 DGAPVSDD
+565 DGAPVDD
-573 ESSAFAGTDG
+573 GETSALAGTEG
-583 SLSDAYEEAVRTADT
+583 NLPDAYEEAVRSADT
-598 LADRRFDKAEAVAQL
+598 LADRRYDKAEAVAKL
-613 AVMLRQIAEQEEL
+613 AVMLRGIAEQEEL
-626 LKSLRQEEE
+626 VKSLGQDEE
-635 TLVEERRRLDAA
+635 TLGEERRRLDAA
-647 WRGMWSEAPFEPLA
+647 WRNMWSEAPFEPLA
-661 SDEML
+661 PDEML
-666 EWLSVR
+666 EWLSIR
-672 KEVGSAVERRAK
+672 RDARSAVERRAK
-684 AKRQVAALRRQGAES
+684 AERQVAGLRGQEAES
-699 RAGVLDALAAL
+699 RTGVLDALTAL
-710 GTCTPVPASQPLAVV
+710 GAGAPSLASQPLAVV
-725 LEAADE
+725 LETADE
-731 VLARQERAAESRR
+731 VLAEHDRVAESRR
-744 RLAQAHRLA
+744 RATQAHRQA
-753 AADEESKRKALE
+753 AADEVNKRKALE
-765 KAEVAWSEWQGRWA
+765 KAEAAWSEWQGRWA
-779 DALVALGLDPGADP
+779 DALTALALDPTADP

-801 AIDEMRTSVDEV
+801 AIDEMRAGVDEV
-813 NRLRHER
+813 DRLRHER
-820 IGKIEGYRA
+820 IGKIEGYLA
-829 AFDRDVRQLAAIV
+829 AFGRDVAQLAAIV
-842 APDLSE
+842 APELDR
-848 LESEEMALRME
+848 LESEEQALQME
-859 RRLMEAKRVRDLQRE
+859 RRLIEAKRVRDLLRE
-874 KEHTIAGLEQ
+874 KDITIADLER

-905 AAGVTNAEALE
+905 AAGVTNAEQLE
-916 AAIDKSDRLRAL
+916 GAIDKSDRLRAL

-938 LREAG
+938 LREVG
-943 DGFPVDVLQEECRE
+943 DGLSVDVLREECKE
-957 VDPDQVTARETSLKQ
+957 VDPDQVTAREASLAQ

-994 FEAVGGAGDDK
+994 FEAVGGAGNDM
-1005 AARAAADQQEALAEM
+1005 AARAAADQQEALADM
-1020 QEIAEQYVRARSA
+1020 QDIAERYVRARSA
-1033 ALLLQWAIDRYRR
+1033 ALLLQWAIDRYRLA
-1046 EKQAP
+1046 KQAP
-1051 LLQRASQLFTTLTGG
+1051 LLENAGRLFTTLTGG
-1066 SFKSLRVDFDDR
+1066 SFRNLRVDFDDR
-1078 DQPRL
+1078 DRPHLIGQ
-1083 TGERPDG
+1083 RPDG

-1110 RIASVVDY
+1110 RTASVADY
-1118 LDRAPPLPFVV
+1118 LDRAPALPFIA

-1169 ANETLGES
+1169 ASEALGES
-1177 IPVVSLG
+1177 IPIVSLG

>member
-10 RYGRFTEVALD
+10 RYGRFTEESLD
-21 LPRSD
+21 LPLPD
-26 RPPDFHVL
+26 RQPDFHVV

-49 EDLLFGIPRYS
+49 EDLLFGIPRSS
-60 PLNFLHANPH
+60 PLNFLHANPD

-78 GDHETLEVRRR
+78 DHHETLEVRRR

-94 TLLTPEETPIP
+94 TLLTPEEAPIP
-105 AGEGALAPFLAGANR
+105 MGEGALASFLAGANR
-120 SFIKRMFSLDH
+120 SFFKRMFSLDH

-168 LEQEADALWAPR
+168 LEQEADELWAPR
-180 RAARRKYYQAEDR
+180 RAARRKYYQADDR

-213 LEQAVEAVQETC
+213 LEQSVDAVQEKY
-225 AALEREIEAKS
+225 AALEQEIEEKS
-236 AEQRKLGRIRR
+236 AEQRKVGRIRR
-247 VYGNV
+247 VFGDV
-252 RRNAELEEGIAALG
+252 RRNAELEEGLAAFG
-266 KVTPLREDALQIL
+266 EVTLLREDALKIL
-279 RDAERND
+279 REAERND

-295 LRKQVDSARDEHS
+295 LRNQIDSARDERS
-308 KLTCDE
+308 KLTYDE

-319 ENDVEQLHERRI
+319 ENDIEHLHERRI

-340 PELRAELAGAE
+340 PALRAELARAE
-351 ADLRRLAADLEWD
+351 ADVRRLAADLEWD
-364 ADDVERIIGRIPPRP
+364 ADEVERIIGRIPPRP
-379 KVNIARTLLNRRG
+379 RVDIARTLLNQRG
-392 ERFTAVRN
+392 ERFSAVQN
-400 AKTAVEEAVVRAGEP
+400 AKTATEEAAVRACEL

-447 SAATAQVDDEQ
+447 SVATAQVDDEQ
-458 ASLDRLLESLTPAV
+458 ASLDRLLESLKPAV
-472 ADETTL
+472 ADEMAL
-478 GALPVPSQ
+478 GALSVPSQ
-486 DTVLAHRDSSR
+486 DTVLTHRDSSR
-497 AEAVAQLALNERMQS
+497 ALNERMQS
-512 CGRRIRDAERE
+512 YGQRIRHEERE
-523 LDRLRNA
+523 LGRLRNS

-538 DVVST
+538 EVVST
-543 GDLVRARKHRD
+543 DALARARKRRD
-554 LGWSLIRRRHE
+554 VGWSLIRRFHV
-565 DGAPVSDD
+565 DGAPVSDV
-573 ESSAFAGTDG
+573 ESSDFAGTEG
-583 SLSDAYEEAVRTADT
+583 NLPDAYEEAVRIADT

-613 AVMLRQIAEQEEL
+613 AVMLRRIAEQEES
-626 LKSLRQEEE
+626 LKSLRQEEAA
-635 TLVEERRRLDAA
+635 LGEERRGLDAA
-647 WRGMWSEAPFEPLA
+647 WRNMWSKAPFEPLA
-661 SDEML
+661 PDDML

-672 KEVGSAVERRAK
+672 KDAGSAAERRAK
-684 AKRQVAALRRQGAES
+684 AERQVAALRRQEAES
-699 RAGVLDALAAL
+699 QSGVLDALTAL
-710 GTCTPVPASQPLAVV
+710 GVGIPSLASQPLAVV
-725 LEAADE
+725 LETADD
-731 VLARQERAAESRR
+731 VLAEHEKVADSRR
-744 RLAQAHRLA
+744 RSMQAHRQA
-753 AADEESKRKALE
+753 AADEENKRKALDE
-765 KAEVAWSEWQGRWA
+765 AEAAWSEWQGQWA
-779 DALVALGLDPGADP
+779 DALTTLGLDPTAGP
-793 EAVSAQID
+793 EAVAAQLG
-801 AIDEMRTSVDEV
+801 AIDEMRASVDEV

-820 IGKIEGYRA
+820 IGKIEGYLS
-829 AFDRDVRQLAAIV
+829 AFDRDVTQLAAVV
-842 APDLSE
+842 APDLVRF
-848 LESEEMALRME
+848 ESEEKALQME
-859 RRLMEAKRVRDLQRE
+859 RRLIDAKRVRDLLRE
-874 KEHTIAGLEQ
+874 KDRIIAGLER

-905 AAGVTNAEALE
+905 AAGVTNAEELKG
-916 AAIDKSDRLRAL
+916 AIDKSDRLRAM

-943 DGFPVDVLQEECRE
+943 DGFSVDVLQEECKE
-957 VDPDQVTARETSLKQ
+957 VDPDQVTAREASLAQ

-984 REHRTAARQA
+984 REHRIAARQA
-994 FEAVGGAGDDK
+994 FEAVGGSGNDK
-1005 AARAAADQQEALAEM
+1005 AARAAADQQEAFAEM
-1020 QEIAEQYVRARSA
+1020 QDIAEQYVRVRSA
-1033 ALLLQWAIDRYRR
+1033 ALLLQWAIERYRR

-1051 LLQRASQLFTTLTGG
+1051 LLKRAGELFATLSRG
-1066 SFKSLRVDFDDR
+1066 SFKSLRVEFDDR
-1078 DQPRL
+1078 DRPQL
-1083 TGERPDG
+1083 KGERPDG

-1110 RIASVVDY
+1110 RIASVADY
-1118 LDRAPPLPFVV
+1118 LDRAPPLPFIA

-1169 ANETLGES
+1169 ASETLGES
-1177 IPVVSLG
+1177 ITVVSLG

>member
-10 RYGRFTEVALD
+10 RYGRFTEESLD
-21 LPRSD
+21 LPRPD
-26 RPPDFHVL
+26 RQPDFHVV
-34 FGLNEAGKSTALLAI
+34 FGPNEAGKSTALLAI
-49 EDLLFGIPRYS
+49 EDLLFGIPRTS
-60 PLNFLHANPH
+60 PLNFLHANPD

-78 GDHETLEVRRR
+78 DHQETLEVRRR

-105 AGEGALAPFLAGANR
+105 MGEGALAPFLAGANR
-120 SFIKRMFSLDH
+120 SFVKRMFSLDH

-160 GLRETLNA
+160 GLRETLDA

-180 RAARRKYYQAEDR
+180 RAARRKYYQADDR

-213 LEQAVEAVQETC
+213 LEQGVEAVQETY
-225 AALEREIEAKS
+225 AALEREIEEKS

-247 VYGNV
+247 VYGSV
-252 RRNAELEEGIAALG
+252 RRNAELEAGIAALG
-266 KVTPLREDALQIL
+266 DVTVLREDARQIL
-279 RDAERND
+279 GDAERND

-295 LRKQVDSARDEHS
+295 LMNQVDSARDERS

-319 ENDVEQLHERRI
+319 EDDIEQLHEQRI

-340 PELRAELAGAE
+340 PALRAELARAE

-364 ADDVERIIGRIPPRP
+364 ADDVDLIIGRIPPRP
-379 KVNIARTLLNRRG
+379 RVGIARTLLNRRG
-392 ERFTAVRN
+392 ERHSAVRN
-400 AKTAVEEAVVRAGEP
+400 AKAATEEAAVRACEL

-436 ARRLGDMAARI
+436 ARRLGDLAARLDG
-447 SAATAQVDDEQ
+447 ATAQVDDEQ
-458 ASLDRLLESLTPAV
+458 ASLDQRLESLKPAV

-486 DTVLAHRDSSR
+486 DTVLTYRDSSR
-497 AEAVAQLALNERMQS
+497 ALNERLQS
-512 CGRRIRDAERE
+512 CRKRIQDTERE
-523 LDRLRNA
+523 LGRLRNA

-538 DVVST
+538 EVVST

-554 LGWSLIRRRHE
+554 VGWSLIRHRHV

-573 ESSAFAGTDG
+573 ESSAFAGTDDN
-583 SLSDAYEEAVRTADT
+583 LPDAYEDAVRTADA

-613 AVMLRQIAEQEEL
+613 AVMLRGIAEREEL
-626 LKSLRQEEE
+626 LKSLGQEEE

-647 WRGMWSEAPFEPLA
+647 WRDMWSEAPFEPLA
-661 SDEML
+661 PDEML
-666 EWLSVR
+666 EWLSIR
-672 KEVGSAVERRAK
+672 RDARSAVERRAK
-684 AKRQVAALRRQGAES
+684 AERQVAGLRGQEAES
-699 RAGVLDALAAL
+699 RAGVLDALTAL
-710 GTCTPVPASQPLAVV
+710 GAGAPSLASQPLAVV
-725 LEAADE
+725 LETADAL
-731 VLARQERAAESRR
+731 LAEHEKVAESRR
-744 RLAQAHRLA
+744 RATQAHRQA
-753 AADEESKRKALE
+753 AVDEESKRKALE
-765 KAEVAWSEWQGRWA
+765 KAEAAWSEWQGRWA
-779 DALVALGLDPGADP
+779 DALTALGLDPTADP
-793 EAVSAQID
+793 DAVSAQID
-801 AIDEMRTSVDEV
+801 AIDEMRAGVDEV
-813 NRLRHER
+813 DRLRHER
-820 IGKIEGYRA
+820 IGKIEGYLA
-829 AFDRDVRQLAAIV
+829 AFGRDVAQLAAIV
-842 APDLSE
+842 APDLDR
-848 LESEEMALRME
+848 LESEEQALQME
-859 RRLMEAKRVRDLQRE
+859 RRLIEAKRVRDLLRE
-874 KEHTIAGLEQ
+874 KDITIADLER

-905 AAGVTNAEALE
+905 AAGVTNAEQLE
-916 AAIDKSDRLRAL
+916 RAIDKSDRLRAL

-938 LREAG
+938 LREVG
-943 DGFPVDVLQEECRE
+943 DGLSVDVLREECKE
-957 VDPDQVTARETSLKQ
+957 VDPDQVTAREASLAQ

-994 FEAVGGAGDDK
+994 FEAVGGAGNDM
-1005 AARAAADQQEALAEM
+1005 AARAAADQQEALADM
-1020 QEIAEQYVRARSA
+1020 QDIAERYVRARSA
-1033 ALLLQWAIDRYRR
+1033 ALLLQWAIDRYRLA
-1046 EKQAP
+1046 KQAP
-1051 LLQRASQLFTTLTGG
+1051 LLENAGRLFTTLTGG
-1066 SFKSLRVDFDDR
+1066 SFRNLRVDFDDR
-1078 DQPRL
+1078 DRL
-1083 TGERPDG
+1083 HLVGQRPDG

-1110 RIASVVDY
+1110 RTASVADY
-1118 LDRAPPLPFVV
+1118 LDRAPALPFIA

-1138 ERAAAGFQVLGQ
+1138 ERAAAGFRVLGQ

-1169 ANETLGES
+1169 ASETLGES
-1177 IPVVSLG
+1177 IPIVSLMG
-1184 DASSA
+1184 ASSG

>member
-1 MRLRRLDLL
+1 M
-10 RYGRFTEVALD
+10 
-21 LPRSD
+21 
-26 RPPDFHVL
+26 
-34 FGLNEAGKSTALLAI
+34 
-49 EDLLFGIPRYS
+49 
-60 PLNFLHANPH
+60 
-70 MRVGAVLQ
+70 
-78 GDHETLEVRRR
+78 RRR

-94 TLLTPEETPIP
+94 TLLTAEEIPTPM
-105 AGEGALAPFLAGANR
+105 GEGALAPFLAGANR

-168 LEQEADALWAPR
+168 LEQEADELWAPR
-180 RAARRKYYQAEDR
+180 RAAQRKYYQADDR

-213 LEQAVEAVQETC
+213 LEQAAEAVQETY
-225 AALEREIEAKS
+225 AALEQEIEEKS

-252 RRNAELEEGIAALG
+252 RRNAELEEGIATLG
-266 KVTPLREDALQIL
+266 EVTLLREDALQVL

-286 AATAGRIET
+286 AATAGGRIET
-295 LRKQVDSARDEHS
+295 FRSQIDSARDERS

-314 GLIAH
+314 GFMAH
-319 ENDVEQLHERRI
+319 EDDIEQFHEQRI

-340 PELRAELAGAE
+340 PALRAELARAE

-379 KVNIARTLLNRRG
+379 KVSIARTLLNRRG
-392 ERFTAVRN
+392 ERLSAVQS
-400 AKTAVEEAVVRAGEP
+400 AKTAAEEAAVRAREL

-423 PVDVSNLAAVTRA
+423 SVDVSNLAAVTKA

-447 SAATAQVDDEQ
+447 GAATAQVEDEH
-458 ASLDRLLESLTPAV
+458 ASLDQLLESLKPAV
-472 ADETTL
+472 ANETTL
-478 GALPVPSQ
+478 GALSVPSQ

-497 AEAVAQLALNERMQS
+497 ALNERMQS
-512 CGRRIRDAERE
+512 CRQRIRDAERE
-523 LDRLRNA
+523 LGRLRNA
-530 SERFAHDE
+530 SERFAQDE
-538 DVVST
+538 EVVST

-554 LGWSLIRRRHE
+554 VGWSLIRRRHV

-573 ESSAFAGTDG
+573 ESSAFAGTEG
-583 SLSDAYEEAVRTADT
+583 NLPDAYQEAVRTADT
-598 LADRRFDKAEAVAQL
+598 LADRRFDKAEVVAQL
-613 AVMLRQIAEQEEL
+613 AVMLRGIAEQEEL
-626 LKSLRQEEE
+626 LKSLCQEEE
-635 TLVEERRRLDAA
+635 MLGDERRRLDAA
-647 WRGMWSEAPFEPLA
+647 WRSMWSEVPFEPLA
-661 SDEML
+661 PDEML
-666 EWLSVR
+666 EWLSIR
-672 KEVGSAVERRAK
+672 KDAGSAAERRAK
-684 AKRQVAALRRQGAES
+684 AERQVAGLRRQEAES
-699 RAGVLDALAAL
+699 LAGVLDALAAL
-710 GTCTPVPASQPLAVV
+710 GAGAPSLASQPLAVV
-725 LEAADE
+725 LEVADE
-731 VLARQERAAESRR
+731 VLAEHEKVADSRR
-744 RLAQAHRLA
+744 RLAQAHRQT
-753 AADEESKRKALE
+753 AADEENKRQALE
-765 KAEVAWSEWQGRWA
+765 KTETSWSEWQERWA
-779 DALVALGLDPGADP
+779 DALTALGLDPTADP

-801 AIDEMRTSVDEV
+801 TIDEMRASVDEV

-820 IGKIEGYRA
+820 IGKIEGYLA
-829 AFDRDVRQLAAIV
+829 AFGRDVTQLAAIV
-842 APDLSE
+842 APDLAG
-848 LESEEMALRME
+848 LESEEMALQME
-859 RRLMEAKRVRDLQRE
+859 RRLMEAKRVRDLLQE
-874 KEHTIAGLEQ
+874 KDHTIASLER
-884 EIDECEAARRHAR
+884 EIDECEATRRHAR

-905 AAGVTNAEALE
+905 AAGVTNAEQLVV
-916 AAIDKSDRLRAL
+916 AIEKSDRLRAL

-943 DGFPVDVLQEECRE
+943 DGFPVDVLREECE
-957 VDPDQVTARETSLKQ
+957 EIDPDQVTARDASLAQ

-994 FEAVGGAGDDK
+994 FEAVGGAGNDK
-1005 AARAAADQQEALAEM
+1005 AVRAAADQQEALAEM
-1020 QEIAEQYVRARSA
+1020 RDIAEQYVRTRSA
-1033 ALLLQWAIDRYRR
+1033 ALLLQWAIDRYRLA
-1046 EKQAP
+1046 KQAP
-1051 LLQRASQLFTTLTGG
+1051 LLKSAGQLFTTLTGG
-1066 SFKSLRVDFDDR
+1066 SFKNLRVDFDDR
-1078 DQPRL
+1078 DRPNLVGQ
-1083 TGERPDG
+1083 RPDG

-1110 RIASVVDY
+1110 RIASVADY
-1118 LDRAPPLPFVV
+1118 LDRAPPLPFIA

-1169 ANETLGES
+1169 ASNTLGES
-1177 IPVVSLG
+1177 ISVASLSG
-1184 DASSA
+1184 ASSA

>member
-1 MRLRRLDLL
+1 M
-10 RYGRFTEVALD
+10 
-21 LPRSD
+21 
-26 RPPDFHVL
+26 

-49 EDLLFGIPRYS
+49 EDLLFGIPRTS
-60 PLNFLHANPH
+60 RLNFLHANAD

-78 GDHETLEVRRR
+78 NGNETLEVRRR

-105 AGEGALAPFLAGANR
+105 MGEGALAPFLAGANR
-120 SFIKRMFSLDH
+120 GFIGSMFSLDH
-131 ERLREGG
+131 GRLRKGG

-168 LEQEADALWAPR
+168 LEQEADELWAPR
-180 RAARRKYYQAEDR
+180 RAARRKYYQADDR

-213 LEQAVEAVQETC
+213 LEQAVEAVQETY
-225 AALEREIEAKS
+225 AALEQEIEEKS

-252 RRNAELEEGIAALG
+252 RRHAELEEGIAALG
-266 KVTPLREDALQIL
+266 DVTLLREDALKIL

-286 AATAGRIET
+286 AVTAGRIET
-295 LRKQVDSARDEHS
+295 LRNQIASARDERS

-319 ENDVEQLHERRI
+319 EDDIEQIHEQRI

-340 PELRAELAGAE
+340 PALRAESARAE

-379 KVNIARTLLNRRG
+379 KVSIARTLLNQRG
-392 ERFTAVRN
+392 ERLSAARNANMAAEEAAVR
-400 AKTAVEEAVVRAGEP
+400 AREL

-423 PVDVSNLAAVTRA
+423 PVDVSNLAAVTKA
-436 ARRLGDMAARI
+436 ARRLGDMTARI
-447 SAATAQVDDEQ
+447 GAATAQVEDEH
-458 ASLDRLLESLTPAV
+458 ASLDKLLESLKPAV
-472 ADETTL
+472 ANETTL
-478 GALPVPSQ
+478 GALSVPSQ

-497 AEAVAQLALNERMQS
+497 ALNERMQS
-512 CGRRIRDAERE
+512 CRQRIGDAQRE
-523 LDRLRNA
+523 LGRLRNA
-530 SERFAHDE
+530 SERFAQDE
-538 DVVST
+538 EVVST

-554 LGWSLIRRRHE
+554 VGWSLIRRRHV
-565 DGAPVSDD
+565 DDVPVSDD
-573 ESSAFAGTDG
+573 ESSAFAGTEG
-583 SLSDAYEEAVRTADT
+583 NLPDAYQEAVRTADT
-598 LADRRFDKAEAVAQL
+598 LADRRFDKAEVVAQL
-613 AVMLRQIAEQEEL
+613 AVMLRGIAEQEEL
-626 LKSLRQEEE
+626 LKSLCQEEE
-635 TLVEERRRLDAA
+635 MLGDERRRLDAA
-647 WRGMWSEAPFEPLA
+647 WRSMWSEVPFEPLA
-661 SDEML
+661 PDEML
-666 EWLSVR
+666 EWLSIR
-672 KEVGSAVERRAK
+672 KDAGSAAERRAK
-684 AKRQVAALRRQGAES
+684 AERQVAALRCQEAEF
-699 RAGVLDALAAL
+699 RAGVVDALAAL
-710 GTCTPVPASQPLAVV
+710 GAGAPSLASQPLAVV

-731 VLARQERAAESRR
+731 VLAEHEKVADSRR
-744 RLAQAHRLA
+744 RSIQAHRQA
-753 AADEESKRKALE
+753 AADEENKRQALDKTE
-765 KAEVAWSEWQGRWA
+765 TSWSEWQERWA
-779 DALVALGLDPGADP
+779 DALTALGLDPTADP

-801 AIDEMRTSVDEV
+801 AIDEMRAGVDEV

-820 IGKIEGYRA
+820 IGKIEGYLA
-829 AFDRDVRQLAAIV
+829 AFGRDVTQLAAIV
-842 APDLSE
+842 APDLAG
-848 LESEEMALRME
+848 LESEEMALQME
-859 RRLMEAKRVRDLQRE
+859 RRLMEAKRARDLQRE
-874 KEHTIAGLEQ
+874 KDLTIAGLER

-905 AAGVTNAEALE
+905 AAGVPNAEQLE
-916 AAIDKSDRLRAL
+916 GAIDKSDRLRAL
-928 KAEQAQVLGT
+928 KAEHAQVLGT
-938 LREAG
+938 LHEAG
-943 DGFPVDVLQEECRE
+943 DGFSVDVLREECKD
-957 VDPDQVTARETSLKQ
+957 VDPDQVTAREASLAQ

-994 FEAVGGAGDDK
+994 FEAVGGAGNDE
-1005 AARAAADQQEALAEM
+1005 AVRAAADQQEALAEM
-1020 QEIAEQYVRARSA
+1020 QDIAEQYVRARSA
-1033 ALLLQWAIDRYRR
+1033 ALLLQWAIDRYRLA
-1046 EKQAP
+1046 KQAP
-1051 LLQRASQLFTTLTGG
+1051 LLEAAGRIFTTLTGG
-1066 SFKSLRVDFDDR
+1066 SFKNLRVDFDDR
-1078 DQPRL
+1078 DRPNLVGQ
-1083 TGERPDG
+1083 RPDG

-1110 RIASVVDY
+1110 RIASVADY
-1118 LDRAPPLPFVV
+1118 LDRAPPLPFIA

-1169 ANETLGES
+1169 ASETLGES
-1177 IPVVSLG
+1177 IPVVSLRG
-1184 DASSA
+1184 ASSA

>member
-1 MRLRRLDLL
+1 MRLLRLDLL
-10 RYGRFTEVALD
+10 RYGRFTGVSLD
-21 LPRSD
+21 LPRPD
-26 RPPDFHVL
+26 CQPDFHVL

-49 EDLLFGIPRYS
+49 EDLLFGIPRNT
-60 PLNFLHANPH
+60 PLNFLHANSD

-78 GDHETLEVRRR
+78 NARETLEVRRR

-94 TLLTPEETPIP
+94 TLLTPGETPIP
-105 AGEGALAPFLAGANR
+105 MGERALAPFLAGANR
-120 SFIKRMFSLDH
+120 SFVNRMFSLDH
-131 ERLREGG
+131 ERLRDGG
-138 REILEARDDIG
+138 REILEAQDDIG
-149 QMLFS
+149 KMLFS

-168 LEQEADALWAPR
+168 LEQEADELWAPR
-180 RAARRKYYQAEDR
+180 RAARRKYYQADDR

-213 LEQAVEAVQETC
+213 LEQTVEAVEETY
-225 AALEREIEAKS
+225 AALEGEIEEKS

-252 RRNAELEEGIAALG
+252 RRNAELQEGIAALG
-266 KVTPLREDALQIL
+266 EVTLLREDALEIL

-295 LRKQVDSARDEHS
+295 LRNQIDSARDECS
-308 KLTCDE
+308 KLAFDE

-319 ENDVEQLHERRI
+319 ENDIEQLHEQRI

-340 PELRAELAGAE
+340 PALRAELARAE

-364 ADDVERIIGRIPPRP
+364 ADDVELIIGRIPPRP
-379 KVNIARTLLNRRG
+379 KVNIARALLNRRG
-392 ERFTAVRN
+392 ERYSAVRN
-400 AKTAVEEAVVRAGEP
+400 AKSATEEAAVRAREL

-423 PVDVSNLAAVTRA
+423 PVDLSNLAAVTRA

-447 SAATAQVDDEQ
+447 GAATAQVDDEQ
-458 ASLDRLLESLTPAV
+458 ASLDQLSKSLKPAV

-486 DTVLAHRDSSR
+486 DTVLTYRDSSR
-497 AEAVAQLALNERMQS
+497 ALNERLQS
-512 CGRRIRDAERE
+512 CRNRIQDTERE
-523 LDRLRNA
+523 LGRQRR
-530 SERFAHDE
+530 STERFAHDE
-538 DVVST
+538 EVVST

-554 LGWSLIRRRHE
+554 VGWSLIRRRHV

-573 ESSAFAGTDG
+573 ESSAFAGTEG
-583 SLSDAYEEAVRTADT
+583 NLPDAYEEAVRSADT

-613 AVMLRQIAEQEEL
+613 AVMLRGIAEQEAS
-626 LKSLRQEEE
+626 LKGLGQEEE

-647 WRGMWSEAPFEPLA
+647 WRDMWSEAPFEPLA
-661 SDEML
+661 PDEML
-666 EWLSVR
+666 EWLSIR
-672 KEVGSAVERRAK
+672 RDARSAVERRAK
-684 AKRQVAALRRQGAES
+684 AERQVAGLHRQEAES
-699 RAGVLDALAAL
+699 RAGVLDALTAL
-710 GTCTPVPASQPLAVV
+710 GAGAPSLASHSLAVV
-725 LEAADE
+725 LETADAL
-731 VLARQERAAESRR
+731 LAEHEKVADNRR
-744 RLAQAHRLA
+744 RATQAHRQA
-753 AADEESKRKALE
+753 ASDEESKRKALE
-765 KAEVAWSEWQGRWA
+765 KVEAAWSEWQGRWA
-779 DALVALGLDPGADP
+779 DALTALGLDPTADA

-801 AIDEMRTSVDEV
+801 AIDEMRASVDEV

-820 IGKIEGYRA
+820 IGKIEGYLA
-829 AFDRDVRQLAAIV
+829 AFDRDVAQLAAIV
-842 APDLSE
+842 VPDLDR
-848 LESEEMALRME
+848 LESEEKALQME
-859 RRLMEAKRVRDLQRE
+859 RRLIEAKRVRDLRRE
-874 KEHTIAGLEQ
+874 KDLTIAGLER

-905 AAGVTNAEALE
+905 AAGVTNAEQLKG
-916 AAIDKSDRLRAL
+916 AIDKSDTLRAL

-943 DGFPVDVLQEECRE
+943 DGLSVDVLQEECKE
-957 VDPDQVTARETSLKQ
+957 VDPDQVTAREASLAQ

-994 FEAVGGAGDDK
+994 FEAVGGAGNDK

-1020 QEIAEQYVRARSA
+1020 QDIAERYVRARSA
-1033 ALLLQWAIDRYRR
+1033 ALLLQWAIDRYRLA
-1046 EKQAP
+1046 KQAP
-1051 LLQRASQLFTTLTGG
+1051 LLDNAGRLFTTLTGG
-1066 SFKSLRVDFDDR
+1066 SFKNLRADFDERDR
-1078 DQPRL
+1078 PHLVGQ
-1083 TGERPDG
+1083 RPDG

-1110 RIASVVDY
+1110 RIASVADY
-1118 LDRAPPLPFVV
+1118 LDRAPPLPFVA

-1138 ERAAAGFQVLGQ
+1138 ARAAAGFQVLGQ

-1169 ANETLGES
+1169 ASETLGES

>member
-10 RYGRFTEVALD
+10 RYGRFTEESLD
-21 LPRSD
+21 LPLPD
-26 RPPDFHVL
+26 RQPDLHVV

-49 EDLLFGIPRYS
+49 EDLLFGIHPNSRFD
-60 PLNFLHANPH
+60 FLHAYPD

-78 GDHETLEVRRR
+78 DHHETLEVRRR

-105 AGEGALAPFLAGANR
+105 KGEGALAPFLAGANR

-138 REILEARDDIG
+138 REIIEAQDDIG
-149 QMLFS
+149 KMLFS

-160 GLRETLNA
+160 GLRETLDA
-168 LEQEADALWAPR
+168 LEQEADELWAPR
-180 RAARRKYYQAEDR
+180 RAARRKYYQADDR

-213 LEQAVEAVQETC
+213 LEQAVEAVQETY
-225 AALEREIEAKS
+225 AALEKNIEEKS

-247 VYGNV
+247 VYGSV

-266 KVTPLREDALQIL
+266 DVTLIREDALKIL
-279 RDAERND
+279 SDAERND

-295 LRKQVDSARDEHS
+295 LRNQIDSARDERS

-319 ENDVEQLHERRI
+319 EDDIEQLHEQRI

-340 PELRAELAGAE
+340 PALRAELARAE

-364 ADDVERIIGRIPPRP
+364 ADDVELIIGRIPPRP
-379 KVNIARTLLNRRG
+379 KVSIARTLLNRRG
-392 ERFTAVRN
+392 ERFSAVRN
-400 AKTAVEEAVVRAGEP
+400 AKSATEEAAVRACEL

-447 SAATAQVDDEQ
+447 GAATAQVDDEQ
-458 ASLDRLLESLTPAV
+458 ASLDQLLVSLKPAV

-486 DTVLAHRDSSR
+486 DAVLTHRDSSR
-497 AEAVAQLALNERMQS
+497 ALNERMQS
-512 CGRRIRDAERE
+512 CGQRIRDAERE
-523 LDRLRNA
+523 LGRLR
-530 SERFAHDE
+530 SSTEQFAHDE

-543 GDLVRARKHRD
+543 DDLVRARKHRD
-554 LGWSLIRRRHE
+554 DGWSLIRRLHV
-565 DGAPVSDD
+565 DGAPVADD
-573 ESSAFAGTDG
+573 ESSAFAGTKG
-583 SLSDAYEEAVRTADT
+583 NLPDAYEEAVRTADT

-613 AVMLRQIAEQEEL
+613 AVMLRGIAEQEEL
-626 LKSLRQEEE
+626 VKSLGQDEE
-635 TLVEERRRLDAA
+635 TLGEERRRLDAA
-647 WRGMWSEAPFEPLA
+647 WRNMWSEAPFEPLA
-661 SDEML
+661 PAEML
-666 EWLSVR
+666 DWLSIR
-672 KEVGSAVERRAK
+672 RDARSAVERRAK
-684 AKRQVAALRRQGAES
+684 AERQVAGLRRQEAES
-699 RAGVLDALAAL
+699 RAGVLDALTAL
-710 GTCTPVPASQPLAVV
+710 GAGAPSLASQPLAVV
-725 LEAADE
+725 LETADE
-731 VLARQERAAESRR
+731 VLAEYERVAERR
-744 RLAQAHRLA
+744 RRATQAHRQA
-753 AADEESKRKALE
+753 AADEVNKRKALE
-765 KAEVAWSEWQGRWA
+765 KAEAAWSEWQGRWV
-779 DALVALGLDPGADP
+779 DALTALGLDPTADP

-801 AIDEMRTSVDEV
+801 AIDEMRASVDEV

-820 IGKIEGYRA
+820 IGKIEGYLA
-829 AFDRDVRQLAAIV
+829 AFDRDVAHLAAIV
-842 APDLSE
+842 APDLVRF
-848 LESEEMALRME
+848 ESEEKALQME
-859 RRLMEAKRVRDLQRE
+859 RRLIEARRVRDLQRE
-874 KEHTIAGLEQ
+874 KEHTIAGLER

-897 EDVHRLQE
+897 EDVDRLQE
-905 AAGVTNAEALE
+905 AAGVTDAEQLKT
-916 AAIDKSDRLRAL
+916 AIDRSDRLRTL

-943 DGFPVDVLQEECRE
+943 DGFSIDVLRGECEE
-957 VDPDQVTARETSLKQ
+957 VDPDQVTPRETSLAQ

-978 ERRLET
+978 ERRLEM

-994 FEAVGGAGDDK
+994 FEAVGGAGNDN

-1020 QEIAEQYVRARSA
+1020 RDIAEQYVRARSA
-1033 ALLLQWAIDRYRR
+1033 ALLLQWAIDRYRLA
-1046 EKQAP
+1046 KQAP
-1051 LLQRASQLFTTLTGG
+1051 LLKSAGELFTTLTGG
-1066 SFKSLRVDFDDR
+1066 SFNNLRVDFDDR
-1078 DQPRL
+1078 DRPRL
-1083 TGERPDG
+1083 KGERPDG
-1090 AKVAVPGMS
+1090 AKVSVPGMS

-1118 LDRAPPLPFVV
+1118 LDRAPPLPFIA

-1169 ANETLGES
+1169 ASETLGNS
-1177 IPVVSLG
+1177 TPVVSLS

>member
-10 RYGRFTEVALD
+10 RYGRFTGELLD
-21 LPRSD
+21 LPLPD
-26 RPPDFHVL
+26 RQPDFHIV

-49 EDLLFGIPRYS
+49 EDLLFGIHPNSR
-60 PLNFLHANPH
+60 LDFLHAYPD
-70 MRVGAVLQ
+70 MRIGAVLQ
-78 GDHETLEVRRR
+78 NDHETLEVRRR

-105 AGEGALAPFLAGANR
+105 MGEGALTPFLAGANR

-138 REILEARDDIG
+138 REIIEAQDDIG
-149 QMLFS
+149 KMLFS

-180 RAARRKYYQAEDR
+180 RAARRKYYQADDR

-213 LEQAVEAVQETC
+213 LEQAVEAVQETY
-225 AALEREIEAKS
+225 AALEQEIEEKS

-247 VYGNV
+247 VYGSV
-252 RRNAELEEGIAALG
+252 RRNSELEEGIAALG
-266 KVTPLREDALQIL
+266 EVTLLREDALQIL

-295 LRKQVDSARDEHS
+295 LRNQIDSARDERS
-308 KLTCDE
+308 KLTYDE
-314 GLIAH
+314 GIIAH
-319 ENDVEQLHERRI
+319 ENDIEQLHEQRI

-340 PELRAELAGAE
+340 PALRAELARAE

-364 ADDVERIIGRIPPRP
+364 ADDVELTIGRIPPRP

-392 ERFTAVRN
+392 ERLSAVQNAKAATEEAAVR
-400 AKTAVEEAVVRAGEP
+400 ACEL

-423 PVDVSNLAAVTRA
+423 PVDVSSLAAVTRA

-458 ASLDRLLESLTPAV
+458 ASLDQRLESLKPAV

-478 GALPVPSQ
+478 GALTVPSQ
-486 DTVLAHRDSSR
+486 DTVLTYRDSSR
-497 AEAVAQLALNERMQS
+497 ALNERLQS
-512 CGRRIRDAERE
+512 CRKRIQDTGRE
-523 LDRLRNA
+523 LGRLRN
-530 SERFAHDE
+530 STERFVHDE
-538 DVVST
+538 DVAST

-554 LGWSLIRRRHE
+554 DGWSLIRRLHV
-565 DGAPVSDD
+565 DSAPVADD
-573 ESSAFAGTDG
+573 ESSAFLAGTEG
-583 SLSDAYEEAVRTADT
+583 NLPDAYEEAVRIADT

-613 AVMLRQIAEQEEL
+613 AVMLRGIAEQEEL
-626 LKSLRQEEE
+626 VKSLGQDER
-635 TLVEERRRLDAA
+635 TLGEERRRLDAA
-647 WRGMWSEAPFEPLA
+647 WRDMWSEAPFEPLA
-661 SDEML
+661 PDDML
-666 EWLSVR
+666 EWLSIR
-672 KEVGSAVERRAK
+672 KDARSAVERRAK
-684 AKRQVAALRRQGAES
+684 AERQVAGLRRQEAES
-699 RAGVLDALAAL
+699 RAGVLDALTAL
-710 GTCTPVPASQPLAVV
+710 GAGAPSLASQPLAVV
-725 LEAADE
+725 LETADE
-731 VLARQERAAESRR
+731 VLAEHEKVADSRR
-744 RLAQAHRLA
+744 RSTQAHRQA
-753 AADEESKRKALE
+753 AADEENKRKALE
-765 KAEVAWSEWQGRWA
+765 KAEATWSEWQGRWA
-779 DALVALGLDPGADP
+779 DALTALGLDPTADP

-801 AIDEMRTSVDEV
+801 VIDEMRAGVDEV

-820 IGKIEGYRA
+820 IGKIEGYLA
-829 AFDRDVRQLAAIV
+829 AFGRDVAQLAAIV
-842 APDLSE
+842 APDLIRF
-848 LESEEMALRME
+848 ESEEKALQME
-859 RRLMEAKRVRDLQRE
+859 RRLIEAKRVRDLLRE
-874 KEHTIAGLEQ
+874 KDHTIAGLKR

-905 AAGVTNAEALE
+905 AAGVTNAEQLKG
-916 AAIDKSDRLRAL
+916 AIDKSDRLRAL

-943 DGFPVDVLQEECRE
+943 DGLSVDVLQEECKE
-957 VDPDQVTARETSLKQ
+957 VDPDQVTAREASLAQ

-978 ERRLET
+978 ERRLEA

-1020 QEIAEQYVRARSA
+1020 QDIAEQYVRARSA
-1033 ALLLQWAIDRYRR
+1033 ALLLQWAIDRYRLA
-1046 EKQAP
+1046 KQAP
-1051 LLQRASQLFTTLTGG
+1051 LLESAGQLFTTLTGG
-1066 SFKSLRVDFDDR
+1066 SFKNLRVDFDDH
-1078 DQPRL
+1078 DQPHL
-1083 TGERPDG
+1083 IGQRPDG

-1110 RIASVVDY
+1110 RIASVADY
-1118 LDRAPPLPFVV
+1118 LDRAPPLPFIA

-1138 ERAAAGFQVLGQ
+1138 DRAAAGFQVLGQ

-1169 ANETLGES
+1169 ASETLGES
-1177 IPVVSLG
+1177 IPVVSLR

>member
-1 MRLRRLDLL
+1 MRLRRLDLI
-10 RYGRFTEVALD
+10 RYGRFTEESLD
-21 LPRSD
+21 LPLPD
-26 RPPDFHVL
+26 RQPDFHIV

-49 EDLLFGIPRYS
+49 EDLLFGIHRNS
-60 PLNFLHANPH
+60 RLNFLHAYPD

-78 GDHETLEVRRR
+78 NDREALEVRRR

-105 AGEGALAPFLAGANR
+105 MGEGALAPFLAGANR

-131 ERLREGG
+131 ERLRKGG

-168 LEQEADALWAPR
+168 LEEEADELWAPR
-180 RAARRKYYQAEDR
+180 RAARRKYYQADDR
-193 LKEARKTLR
+193 LREARKTLR
-202 EHTVTVADWRK
+202 EHTVTVADWGK
-213 LEQAVEAVQETC
+213 LEQAVEAVQETY
-225 AALEREIEAKS
+225 AALEQEIEEKS

-247 VYGNV
+247 VYGSV
-252 RRNAELEEGIAALG
+252 RRYAELEEGTATLG
-266 KVTPLREDALQIL
+266 EVTLLREDARQIL

-295 LRKQVDSARDEHS
+295 LRNQVDSARDDRS
-308 KLTCDE
+308 KLICDE

-319 ENDVEQLHERRI
+319 EDDIEQLHERRI

-340 PELRAELAGAE
+340 PALRAELARAE
-351 ADLRRLAADLEWD
+351 AEIRRLAADLEWD

-379 KVNIARTLLNRRG
+379 RVNIARTLLNRRG
-392 ERFTAVRN
+392 ERFSAVRL
-400 AKTAVEEAVVRAGEP
+400 ARAATEEAAVKASEL
-415 LRDAPKGE
+415 LRDVPKGE

-458 ASLDRLLESLTPAV
+458 ASLDRLLESLKPAV
-472 ADETTL
+472 ADIATL

-486 DTVLAHRDSSR
+486 DTVLIHRDSSR
-497 AEAVAQLALNERMQS
+497 ALNERTQS
-512 CGRRIRDAERE
+512 CGQRIRDAERE
-523 LDRLRNA
+523 LGRLR
-530 SERFAHDE
+530 SSTEQFAHDE

-554 LGWSLIRRRHE
+554 DGWSLIRRLHV
-565 DGAPVSDD
+565 DDTPVADD
-573 ESSAFAGTDG
+573 ECSAFAGTEG
-583 SLSDAYEEAVRTADT
+583 NLPDAYEEAVRIADT

-613 AVMLRQIAEQEEL
+613 AVMLRGIAEQEEL
-626 LKSLRQEEE
+626 VRSLGRDEEM
-635 TLVEERRRLDAA
+635 LGEERRRLDAE
-647 WRGMWSEAPFEPLA
+647 WRNMWSEAPFEPLA
-661 SDEML
+661 PDEML
-666 EWLSVR
+666 EWLSIR
-672 KEVGSAVERRAK
+672 KDARSAVERRAK
-684 AKRQVAALRRQGAES
+684 AERQVAALRRQEAES
-699 RAGVLDALAAL
+699 RAGVLDALTAL
-710 GTCTPVPASQPLAVV
+710 GAGAPSLASQPLAVV
-725 LEAADE
+725 LETADE
-731 VLARQERAAESRR
+731 VLVEHEKVADSQRRSTQALRQ
-744 RLAQAHRLA
+744 A
-753 AADEESKRKALE
+753 AADEENKRKALE
-765 KAEVAWSEWQGRWA
+765 KAEATWAEWQGRWV
-779 DALVALGLDPGADP
+779 DALTALGLNSAANP

-801 AIDEMRTSVDEV
+801 AIDEMRGGVDEV

-820 IGKIEGYRA
+820 IGKIEGYLV
-829 AFDRDVRQLAAIV
+829 AFGRDVAQLAAIV
-842 APDLSE
+842 APDLVRF
-848 LESEEMALRME
+848 ESEEKALQME
-859 RRLMEAKRVRDLQRE
+859 RRLIEAKRVRELLAE
-874 KEHTIAGLEQ
+874 KDRIIASLEQ

-905 AAGVTNAEALE
+905 AAGVTNAEELKV
-916 AAIDKSDRLRAL
+916 AIDKSDRLRAL
-928 KAEQAQVLGT
+928 KVEQAQVLGT

-943 DGFPVDVLQEECRE
+943 DGFSVDVLQEECKE
-957 VDPDQVTARETSLKQ
+957 VDPDQVTAREASLAQ

-984 REHRTAARQA
+984 RERRTAARQA
-994 FEAVGGAGDDK
+994 FEAVGGAGNDK
-1005 AARAAADQQEALAEM
+1005 AARAAADEQEALAEM
-1020 QEIAEQYVRARSA
+1020 QDIAEQYVRVRSA
-1033 ALLLQWAIDRYRR
+1033 ALLLQWAIDRYRLA
-1046 EKQAP
+1046 KQAP
-1051 LLQRASQLFTTLTGG
+1051 LLKSAGQLFSTLTGG
-1066 SFKSLRVDFDDR
+1066 SFENLRVDFDDQDR
-1078 DQPRL
+1078 PHLIGQ
-1083 TGERPDG
+1083 RPDG

-1110 RIASVVDY
+1110 RIASVADY
-1118 LDRAPPLPFVV
+1118 LDRAPPLPFIA

-1169 ANETLGES
+1169 ASETLGES
-1177 IPVVSLG
+1177 ITVVSLG

>member
-10 RYGRFTEVALD
+10 RYGRFTGESLD
-21 LPRSD
+21 LPLPD
-26 RPPDFHVL
+26 RQPDFHVV

-49 EDLLFGIPRYS
+49 EDLLFGIPRNTL
-60 PLNFLHANPH
+60 LNFLHANPE

-78 GDHETLEVRRR
+78 DHHETLEVRRR

-105 AGEGALAPFLAGANR
+105 MGEGALAPFLAGANR

-168 LEQEADALWAPR
+168 LEQEADELWAPR
-180 RAARRKYYQAEDR
+180 RAARRKYYQADDR

-213 LEQAVEAVQETC
+213 LEQAIESVQETY
-225 AALEREIEAKS
+225 AALEMEIEEKS

-247 VYGNV
+247 VYGSI

-266 KVTPLREDALQIL
+266 EVKLLREDARQIL

-295 LRKQVDSARDEHS
+295 LRNQIDSTREERS
-308 KLTCDE
+308 KLTYDE

-319 ENDVEQLHERRI
+319 EDDIEQLHERRI

-340 PELRAELAGAE
+340 PALRAELARAE
-351 ADLRRLAADLEWD
+351 ADLRRLAVDLEWN

-379 KVNIARTLLNRRG
+379 KVSIARTLLNRRG
-392 ERFTAVRN
+392 ERLSAVHSARTAAEEAAVR
-400 AKTAVEEAVVRAGEP
+400 ACEL
-415 LRDAPKGE
+415 LRDVPKGE

-447 SAATAQVDDEQ
+447 SAATAQADDEQ
-458 ASLDRLLESLTPAV
+458 ASLRKLLESLKPAV

-497 AEAVAQLALNERMQS
+497 ALNERMQS
-512 CGRRIRDAERE
+512 CAQRIRDAERE
-523 LDRLRNA
+523 LGRLRGA
-530 SERFAHDE
+530 SERFVHDE
-538 DVVST
+538 AVVST
-543 GDLVRARKHRD
+543 GALVRARKHRD
-554 LGWSLIRRRHE
+554 DGWSLIRRLHV
-565 DGAPVSDD
+565 DGAPVADD
-573 ESSAFAGTDG
+573 ESGAFAGTEG
-583 SLSDAYEEAVRTADT
+583 NLPDAYEEAVRTADT

-613 AVMLRQIAEQEEL
+613 SVMLRRIEEQEEL
-626 LKSLRQEEE
+626 LKSLGQEEE
-635 TLVEERRRLDAA
+635 ALVEERRRLHAA
-647 WRGMWSEAPFEPLA
+647 WRSMWSEAPFEPLA
-661 SDEML
+661 PDDML
-666 EWLSVR
+666 EWLSIR

-684 AKRQVAALRRQGAES
+684 AERQVAALRRHEAES

-710 GTCTPVPASQPLAVV
+710 GTGTRAPTNQPLAVV
-725 LEAADE
+725 LETADD
-731 VLARQERAAESRR
+731 VLARHEKVAESRR
-744 RLAQAHRLA
+744 RLSQAHRQA

-765 KAEVAWSEWQGRWA
+765 KAEATWSQWQERWA
-779 DALVALGLDPGADP
+779 DALTALGLDPTADP
-793 EAVSAQID
+793 EAVSTQID
-801 AIDEMRTSVDEV
+801 AIDEMRASVDEV

-820 IGKIEGYRA
+820 IGKIEGYLA
-829 AFDRDVRQLAAIV
+829 AFGRDVTQLAAIV
-842 APDLSE
+842 APDLVRF
-848 LESEEMALRME
+848 ESEEKALQME
-859 RRLMEAKRVRDLQRE
+859 RRLIETKRARDLLQE
-874 KEHTIAGLEQ
+874 KDHTIAGLER
-884 EIDECEAARRHAR
+884 EIEDCEAARRRAR

-905 AAGVTNAEALE
+905 AAGVTNAEQLKG
-916 AAIDKSDRLRAL
+916 AIDKSDRLRAL

-938 LREAG
+938 LRAAG
-943 DGFPVDVLQEECRE
+943 DGFSVEVLQEECKE
-957 VDPDQVTARETSLKQ
+957 VDPDQVTAREASLAQ

-984 REHRTAARQA
+984 REQRTAARQA
-994 FEAVGGAGDDK
+994 FEAVGGAGNDR

-1020 QEIAEQYVRARSA
+1020 RDIAEQYVRARSA
-1033 ALLLQWAIDRYRR
+1033 ALLLQWAIDRYRLA
-1046 EKQAP
+1046 KQAP
-1051 LLQRASQLFTTLTGG
+1051 LLENASQLFATLTGG
-1066 SFKSLRVDFDDR
+1066 SFKNLRVDFDDHDR
-1078 DQPRL
+1078 PHLIGQ
-1083 TGERPDG
+1083 RPDG
-1090 AKVAVPGMS
+1090 TKVAVPGMS

-1110 RIASVVDY
+1110 RIASVADY
-1118 LDRAPPLPFVV
+1118 LDRAPPLPFIA

-1138 ERAAAGFQVLGQ
+1138 ERAAAGLQVLRQ

-1169 ANETLGES
+1169 ASNTFGES
-1177 IPVVSLG
+1177 IPVASLTA
-1184 DASSA
+1184 ASSA